1 MALAATTGLL
11 QIAFARKR
19 ISALADRIGSRSFK
33 NRLDRLFSNPQPS
46 PTLVENSPSTLDY
59 FRSQVGKTLDRT
71 PSAAGNWL
79 AGTLLEVDVHAIKVA
94 YTVRPD
100 QCNPGRILHGGI
112 ASLMLDDVI
121 GMGNFVA
128 GSEFLM
134 TSINLSV
141 DFLSAAQVGER
152 LEVSAR
158 LVRSGANLNHWE
170 AEIRKESGKLVAKAS
185 SNLIKTHVRIVDLK

>member
-1 MALAATTGLL
+1 M
-11 QIAFARKR
+11 
-19 ISALADRIGSRSFK
+19 D
-33 NRLDRLFSNPQPS
+33 
-46 PTLVENSPSTLDY
+46 NSSITPMDY
-59 FRSQVGKTLDRT
+59 FRSQVGKTLDQT

-79 AGTLLEVDVHAIKVA
+79 AGTLLKVDEHEIRVA
-94 YTVRPD
+94 YRVRPEL
-100 QCNPGRILHGGI
+100 CNPGRVLHGGI

-158 LVRSGANLNHWE
+158 LVRSGTNVNHWE

-185 SNLIKTHVRIVDLK
+185 SNLIKTHVRISELR

>member
-1 MALAATTGLL
+1 M
-11 QIAFARKR
+11 
-19 ISALADRIGSRSFK
+19 D
-33 NRLDRLFSNPQPS
+33 
-46 PTLVENSPSTLDY
+46 NSSITPMDY

-79 AGTLLEVDVHAIKVA
+79 AATLLKVEEHEIQVA

-100 QCNPGRILHGGI
+100 MCNPGRVLHGGI

-158 LVRSGANLNHWE
+158 LVRLGANVNHWE

-185 SNLIKTHVRIVDLK
+185 SNLIKTQVKIADLG

>member
-1 MALAATTGLL
+1 MDHAS
-11 QIAFARKR
+11 
-19 ISALADRIGSRSFK
+19 ISPI
-33 NRLDRLFSNPQPS
+33 
-46 PTLVENSPSTLDY
+46 DY

-79 AGTLLEVDVHAIKVA
+79 AGILLDVDNQFLKVG
-94 YTVRPD
+94 YIVRPD
-100 QCNPGRILHGGI
+100 MCNPGRILHGGV

-158 LVRSGANLNHWE
+158 LVRSGSNLNHWE

-185 SNLIKTHVRIVDLK
+185 SNLIKTHVKIADLK

>member
-1 MALAATTGLL
+1 
-11 QIAFARKR
+11 
-19 ISALADRIGSRSFK
+19 
-33 NRLDRLFSNPQPS
+33 
-46 PTLVENSPSTLDY
+46 VENTPNSPIDY
-59 FRSQVGKTLDRT
+59 FRSQIGKTLDRT

-79 AGTLLEVDVHAIKVA
+79 AGVLLAVDNSEIKVA

-100 QCNPGRILHGGI
+100 MCNPGRILHGGI

-141 DFLSAAQVGER
+141 DFLSGAQVGEQ
-152 LEVSAR
+152 LEVSAK

-170 AEIRKESGKLVAKAS
+170 AFIRKDSGKIVAKAS
-185 SNLIKTHVRIVDLK
+185 SNLIKTHVRIIDLK

>member
-1 MALAATTGLL
+1 ML
-11 QIAFARKR
+11 Q
-19 ISALADRIGSRSFK
+19 
-33 NRLDRLFSNPQPS
+33 LFQ
-46 PTLVENSPSTLDY
+46 
-59 FRSQVGKTLDRT
+59 SQVGKTLDRT

-79 AGTLLEVDVHAIKVA
+79 AGTLLEVDQQAIKVA

-100 QCNPGRILHGGI
+100 ICNPGRILHGGI

-152 LEVSAR
+152 LEVSAK

-170 AEIRKESGKLVAKAS
+170 AIIRKDSGKIVAKAS
-185 SNLIKTHVRIVDLK
+185 SNLIKTHVKIADLK

>member
-1 MALAATTGLL
+1 MEKPVLTP
-11 QIAFARKR
+11 F
-19 ISALADRIGSRSFK
+19 
-33 NRLDRLFSNPQPS
+33 
-46 PTLVENSPSTLDY
+46 DY
-59 FRSQVGKTLDRT
+59 FRAQVGKTLDKT

-79 AGTLLEVDVHAIKVA
+79 AGVLMAVDNAEIKVS

-100 QCNPGRILHGGI
+100 MCNPGRILHGGI

-141 DFLSAAQVGER
+141 DFLSAAQVGEQ
-152 LEVSAR
+152 LEVSAKM
-158 LVRSGANLNHWE
+158 VRSGANLNHWE
-170 AEIRKESGKLVAKAS
+170 AIIRKDSGKIVAKAS
-185 SNLIKTHVRIVDLK
+185 SNLIKTHVKIADLG